1 MTHLWYILLTL
12 LFYGSILILVY
23 LCLFPLFCTDLYL
36 VWLIL
41 EIGTVLIVSL
51 LVHVKATHVMM
62 LKLMTLQSI
71 SAFLVILGLV
81 LSVESFMLLGLIMKI
96 GLAPFSFWWFRAIS
110 SAPLL
115 FIFMFSTFFKIPPSL
130 FVPYLGLNFLNILL
144 VFSRFTILLG
154 SLGGVYTTH
163 PVILLIWSSIIH
175 SGWIFT
181 VLLLS
186 VNTFMIYLI
195 VYILRSGVLYSFIYY
210 YLSPSRNTVSTQ
222 LIKTPSFSFA
232 LCVLLFSSIP
242 PTPTF
247 FLKLWALKLVFIIS
261 PVLACIRL
269 LISGIRLIWYLVW
282 CYQSILSCS

>member
-163 PVILLIWSSIIH
+163 PVILLI
-175 SGWIFT
+175 
-181 VLLLS
+181 
-186 VNTFMIYLI
+186 
-195 VYILRSGVLYSFIYY
+195 
-210 YLSPSRNTVSTQ
+210 
-222 LIKTPSFSFA
+222 
-232 LCVLLFSSIP
+232 
-242 PTPTF
+242 
-247 FLKLWALKLVFIIS
+247 
-261 PVLACIRL
+261 
-269 LISGIRLIWYLVW
+269 
-282 CYQSILSCS
+282 